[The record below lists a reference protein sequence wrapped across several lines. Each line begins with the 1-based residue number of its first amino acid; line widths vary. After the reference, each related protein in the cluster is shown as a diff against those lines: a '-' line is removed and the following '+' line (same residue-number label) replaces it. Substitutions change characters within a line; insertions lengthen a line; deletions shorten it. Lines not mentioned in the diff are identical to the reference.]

1 MWDTNIAR
9 TGPTMTAATPQ
20 KVNSA
25 HSSYTMSTDMT
36 VIVV

>member
-1 MWDTNIAR
+1 MG
-9 TGPTMTAATPQ
+9 GPVKGLDRRDAPE
-20 KVNSA
+20 VNSA